1 MNPMFFIGAV
11 LRWAVLLGYLVC
23 AWLYVSRLVG
33 ARSSEDRGPA
43 YLLSLVVACHALL
56 LVESAIE
63 HGRLVFLS
71 TALQATT
78 IYALALGVFTL
89 IAGART
95 KNQAFGAFTVPI
107 ALLFY
112 GLSLAYRTHSTGI
125 NPLLDSNWFEVHA
138 MSAFLGY
145 SAFALSFVAGVMY
158 LLLMGEIRRRSLG
171 RLFTRL
177 PSLEMLDQLGFRS
190 VLLGFLLFST
200 AMLTGSIW
208 AHQAF
213 GSWFSGEP
221 KELWAFATW
230 VVGAV
235 HLIARMAAGWRGW
248 RTAWLAIAGF
258 VISIVTWLGAGL
270 ISPGR
275 HSL

>member
-1 MNPMFFIGAV
+1 MNPVFLIGAV

-23 AWLYVSRLVG
+23 AWLYVSRLIG
-33 ARSSEDRGPA
+33 ARSAEGRGPA
-43 YLLSLVVACHALL
+43 ILLGVVTLLHAITLA
-56 LVESAIE
+56 ESCFE
-63 HGRLVFLS
+63 HRRLVFLT

-78 IYALALGVFTL
+78 LYALALAAFTI

-107 ALLFY
+107 ATLFY
-112 GLSLAYRTHSTGI
+112 AISLAYRPHATGV

-145 SAFALSFVAGVMY
+145 SAFSLSFVAGLMY
-158 LLLMGEIRRRSLG
+158 LILMGEIRRRSLG

-200 AMLTGSIW
+200 ALLTGSIW

-213 GSWFSGEP
+213 GSWYSGEP
-221 KELWAFATW
+221 KELWAIATW
-230 VVGAV
+230 VVGAA
-235 HLIARMAAGWRGW
+235 HLLARMLAGWRGR
-248 RTAWLAIAGF
+248 RTAWLSIAGF